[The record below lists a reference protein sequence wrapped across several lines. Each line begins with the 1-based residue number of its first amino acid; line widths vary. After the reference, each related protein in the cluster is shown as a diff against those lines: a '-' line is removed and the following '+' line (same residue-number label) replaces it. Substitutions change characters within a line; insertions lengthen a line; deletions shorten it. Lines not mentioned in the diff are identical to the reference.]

1 MKETTNNNVTNP
13 IDGCL
18 LLVSLASGIYSP
30 NSEYSECLSLVANE
44 TAVITHCTVYLLNT
58 HHSDKLTIP
67 QNGSSCLGK
76 EQVR

>member
-30 NSEYSECLSLVANE
+30 NSEYSECLSLVA
-44 TAVITHCTVYLLNT
+44 TVIIHCTVYLLNT
-58 HHSDKLTIP
+58 LCSDKLTIP
-67 QNGSSCLGK
+67 QNGLSCLGK